1 MDGILAS
8 VMSAETSVKK
18 SVDTSVEKSMT
29 LHTSFFDGLRREAV
43 DLTHAMDFLSNRI
56 NDSSPLYFC

>member
-1 MDGILAS
+1 
-8 VMSAETSVKK
+8 
-18 SVDTSVEKSMT
+18 MT

-43 DLTHAMDFLSNRI
+43 DLTHAIDFLSNRI